1 MNVLAIGSHPDD
13 IELSCGGTLA
23 KYSRAGNSVSMAIVC
38 NGVAGRADRDAEEI
52 VRVRREEST
61 ASAALIGASI
71 FHLGY
76 PDHAV
81 PVDDD
86 IKLAITQVIRQ
97 ARPLVVIS
105 HAPEDCYLDHERV
118 SQLVEE
124 CIYIA
129 PFPEIETT
137 SPPLSDWPLLYYMDT
152 VSGLGFEP
160 GEFVDITDVFDLKC
174 QMLNCHQSPLAVVPS
189 DASDSPFEMMS
200 VAARFRG
207 IQCGVRYAEGF
218 RVALKWGRVGP
229 RRFLP

>member
-1 MNVLAIGSHPDD
+1 VNVLAIGAHPDD

-23 KYSRAGNSVSMAIVC
+23 KYSRAGNAVSMAVVC
-38 NGVAGRADRDAEEI
+38 NGVAGRGDRDPEEI

-61 ASAALIGASI
+61 RAAAVIGASV

-81 PVDDD
+81 PVDEE
-86 IKLAITQVIRQ
+86 IKVAITEVIRR
-97 ARPLVVIS
+97 AKPLVVIC

-124 CIYIA
+124 CVYLA
-129 PFPEIETT
+129 PYPEIETD
-137 SPPLSDWPLLYYMDT
+137 SPPLTDWPVLYYMDT
-152 VSGLGFEP
+152 VTGLGFEP
-160 GEFVDITDVFDLKC
+160 SEFVDITDVFDAKH
-174 QMLNCHQSPLAVVPS
+174 QMVGCHKSQLELQPTDACDNPS
-189 DASDSPFEMMS
+189 DMME

-218 RVALKWGRVGP
+218 RAAPKWGRVATH
-229 RRFLP
+229 RFLP

>member
-1 MNVLAIGSHPDD
+1 MNVLAIGAHPDD

-23 KYSRAGNSVSMAIVC
+23 KYSRAGNAVSMAIVC
-38 NGVAGRADRDAEEI
+38 NGVAGRGDRAPEEI
-52 VRVRREEST
+52 VRVRREGST
-61 ASAALIGASI
+61 SAAAVIGASV

-81 PVDDD
+81 PVDED
-86 IKLAITQVIRQ
+86 IKIAITEVIRQ

-124 CIYIA
+124 CIYLA
-129 PFPEIETT
+129 PYPEVETD
-137 SPPLSDWPLLYYMDT
+137 SPPLTDLPLLYYMDT
-152 VSGLGFEP
+152 VTGLGFEP
-160 GEFVDITDVFDLKC
+160 EEFVDVTDVFDLKR
-174 QMLNCHQSPLAVVPS
+174 QMLGCHQTQFEIQPS
-189 DASDSPFEMMS
+189 DTSDSPPQMME

-218 RVALKWGRVGP
+218 RVALKWGRVGTH
-229 RRFLP
+229 RFLP